1 MPSWTLGRPRRRRR
15 LSAWLYDQSRMQL
28 RHKRFGAFMAPFHS
42 PTENPLLALERDMEL
57 LTWLDE
63 LAFDE
68 AWVGEHHSAGWEYIA
83 SPELFIAIAAERTRH
98 IKLGTGVVSL
108 PYHNPMLVAE
118 RMAFLDNMTRGRVL
132 FGVGPGALVTDALM
146 LGVEPTRTRP
156 MMDEALGVI
165 LRLFTESEP
174 ITVESDWFTL
184 RDAVLHVR
192 PYSKPHMPLAVA
204 SMQSPAGPLLAGK
217 YGAGLLSIGVFFG
230 FRGAVDLKAQWQ
242 LAEDAAAEAGRTVTR
257 DEWRLVLPIH
267 LAETRQEAIAQI
279 HERATNWLTQYQRD
293 VLGRP
298 LPEGVPEERVVEA
311 LAERGNWLVG
321 TPDDC
326 VAAVDRLEELSG
338 GFGGLLVMVQDWATR
353 EQQRRSF
360 ELLARYVMPRCTGAL
375 VGVEAGHRH
384 GVAKQ
389 GDAQAAMKRS
399 IDQAFESHDRTSV
412 IGPAV

>member
-1 MPSWTLGRPRRRRR
+1 
-15 LSAWLYDQSRMQL
+15 MQL

-42 PTENPLLALERDMEL
+42 PAEHPLLALERDMEL
-57 LTWLDE
+57 VTWLDE

-68 AWVGEHHSAGWEYIA
+68 VWVGEHHSAGWEYIT
-83 SPELFIAIAAERTRH
+83 SPELFMAIAAERTRH

-108 PYHNPMLVAE
+108 PYHHPLLVAE

-146 LGVEPTRTRP
+146 LGVEPTHTRP

-184 RDAVLHVR
+184 RDAVLHLR
-192 PYSKPHMPLAVA
+192 PYSKPYMPLAVA
-204 SMQSPAGPLLAGK
+204 SMQSPAGPVLAGK

-242 LAEDAAAEAGRTVTR
+242 VAEDAAAEAGRTVSR
-257 DEWRLVLPIH
+257 DEWRLVMPIH

-279 HERATNWLTQYQRD
+279 HEPATAWLTKYQRD

-298 LPEGVPEERVVEA
+298 LPEGVPEEHVVET
-311 LAERGNWLVG
+311 LVERGSWLVG

-326 VAAVDRLEELSG
+326 IAAMDRLDELSG

-360 ELLARYVMPRCTGAL
+360 ELLARYVMPRYTGAL
-375 VGVEAGHRH
+375 AGVEAGHRL
-384 GVAKQ
+384 GVAQ
-389 GDAQAAMKRS
+389 QLDATQAMRRS
-399 IDQAFESHDRTSV
+399 IDQAFEARERTPAN
-412 IGPAV
+412 GPAT

>member
-1 MPSWTLGRPRRRRR
+1 
-15 LSAWLYDQSRMQL
+15 MQL
-28 RHKRFGAFMAPFHS
+28 RHKRFGAFMAPFHP
-42 PTENPLLALERDMEL
+42 PTEHPMLALERDMEL
-57 LTWLDE
+57 VTWLDE

-68 AWVGEHHSAGWEYIA
+68 IWVGEHHSAGWETIA
-83 SPELFIAIAAERTRH
+83 CPELFLAIAAERTRH

-108 PYHNPMLVAE
+108 PYHQPFLVAE

-165 LRLFTESEP
+165 LRLFTETEP

-184 RDAVLHVR
+184 RDAVLQVR
-192 PYSKPHMPLAVA
+192 PYTKPYMPIAVA
-204 SMQSPAGPLLAGK
+204 SMQSPSGPVLAGK

-230 FRGAVDLKAQWQ
+230 YRGPVDLKAQWQ
-242 LAEDAAAEAGRTVTR
+242 IAEDAAAEHSRTVSR

-267 LAETRQEAIAQI
+267 LAETRQEALAQI
-279 HERATNWLTQYQRD
+279 HDRATAWLTNYQRD

-298 LPEGVPEERVVEA
+298 LPEDVPEERVVET
-311 LAERGNWLVG
+311 LAERGSWLVG

-326 VAAVDRLEELSG
+326 VAAIDRLDELSG

-353 EQQRRSF
+353 EQQRRSY
-360 ELLARYVMPRCTGAL
+360 ELLARYVMPRYTGAL
-375 VGVEAGHRH
+375 SGVEAGHRR
-384 GVAKQ
+384 GVEQRA
-389 GDAQAAMKRS
+389 DAQVAMKQS
-399 IDQAFESHDRTSV
+399 IEQAFDALERTTAPT
-412 IGPAV
+412 G